1 MLMSVKLTQSYHT
14 PGHCT
19 FWVSLSPSTITTYTR
34 RPQGVNLYQLLLAFT
49 CPQIF
54 IIIITILKEKGVM
67 QTWKRLAKVEP
78 QKFHKMLQLHV
89 CKPIRL
95 HNSFLLKYNSK

>member
-1 MLMSVKLTQSYHT
+1 
-14 PGHCT
+14 
-19 FWVSLSPSTITTYTR
+19 
-34 RPQGVNLYQLLLAFT
+34 
-49 CPQIF
+49 
-54 IIIITILKEKGVM
+54 M